1 MVGGWLLKCLLR
13 RGVYGTFEVGSEVC
27 VWEKEPL
34 RLDIF
39 VRILGLGGWRWGGGG
54 NLNCVALIDMR
65 GGGLTFGFSKS
76 GRSALLGVGP

>member
-1 MVGGWLLKCLLR
+1 M
-13 RGVYGTFEVGSEVC
+13 
-27 VWEKEPL
+27 EPL
-34 RLDIF
+34 RLDLRSVF
-39 VRILGLGGWRWGGGG
+39 GERSSWDWTSLCKSWGLGGGGGGG